1 MRHQYSFI
9 LKNKIKSYEDCPCL
23 GADRAYSSSGCGLR
37 ECRAFQL
44 ADEEFVICKCI
55 GDNGEKVAEVGEG
68 FCPLQVKS
76 GH

>member
-23 GADRAYSSSGCGLR
+23 GMER
-37 ECRAFQL
+37 ECQAFQL
-44 ADEEFVICKCI
+44 ADGEFVTCKCI

-68 FCPLQVKS
+68 FCPLQIKS